1 MKRSYLK
8 MELSFYTLPGYNK
21 YCVLLSSG
29 QCELASASTHTLV
42 MDTCHYKGPGND
54 STPLE

>member
-1 MKRSYLK
+1 